1 MAIFAA
7 TDVVVTINSVD
18 YSDWCTSVELPLSA
32 ADLPTTAFGDTWDDR
47 IGGLKSGTITINFN
61 QDFVDNGIDESIYG
75 LLGTV
80 VACTVKPTSA
90 AISTANPEYQFSV
103 LVTEWSPISASVGAL
118 ATVSV
123 TWPLSGAVTRDVT
136 P

>member
-7 TDVVVTINSVD
+7 LDVVVTINSVD
-18 YSDWCTSVELPLSA
+18 YSDWCTQAEVPISV
-32 ADLPTTAFGDTWDDR
+32 ADLPTTAFGDTWDER
-47 IGGLKSGTITINFN
+47 IGGLKSGTATFTFH
-61 QDFVDNGIDESIYG
+61 QDFVDNGLDESIFA

-80 VACTVKPTSA
+80 VPCTIKPTSA

-103 LVTEWSPISASVGAL
+103 LINDWKPIAASVGDL

-123 TWPLSGAVTRDVT
+123 TWPISGAVVRDVT
-136 P
+136 A